1 MSRPKFMNYHLNI
14 WFFLGTIKM
23 NTTTST
29 YTEAHKKSYEKRR
42 VSELLRMREYYLENA
57 ERLKLNRRTRYALKK
72 ERERASAISI

>member
-23 NTTTST
+23 NTNQST

-42 VSELLRMREYYLENA
+42 ESELLRMRNYYLENA
-57 ERLKLNRRTRYALKK
+57 ERLKKNRRTRYAEKK
-72 ERERASAISI
+72 ERERLQTISV